1 LGTGREGS
9 KRGEVRGDNLI
20 LLIYSSIRCGNKAA
34 IMDLPSTDLDKCILL
49 TYEAA
54 VRPEVSNI
62 TKRTP
67 DYFL

>member
-1 LGTGREGS
+1 MEAEGYFL
-9 KRGEVRGDNLI
+9 NNTNI
-20 LLIYSSIRCGNKAA
+20 IRCGNKAA